1 MVGAMSGTDDAHR
14 SDTGATDDEDP
25 TPGRPEDVGQLL
37 GACLRAVGATRVFG
51 ASSDGIT
58 GIPGL
63 GHLRVDEPALASLLA
78 DAAGRI
84 GGGPGVAL
92 LPGRRLRLSSAP
104 GLRVA
109 APTVVADVTELPAA
123 VASWTWGEV
132 HAATELVLDV
142 DLDAPVPEGVDPL
155 VVDPTAGARAPVLS
169 PDLAGTPLA
178 VLAGPGVV
186 RAGAVDALAAFAR
199 KVGAVV
205 VNTWG
210 AKGVFAWDDPHH
222 GGTVGLQAGDLE
234 LAGIASAPL
243 VLAVGLDA
251 AELPGGGPLEALVDG
266 QVLHV
271 EPWHLESLTW
281 RWPEGDAPAPTERP
295 ALYAELSAVIGPAY
309 EDDAV
314 PLHPARA
321 VRDLSVA
328 ARGALV
334 AADPGP
340 AGFWVARA
348 FPTPTTGAVVVPGT
362 PAEGFAVAAG
372 MVAGLD
378 QRRSLAVVDGPMGG
392 VTRALVELAS
402 VVGSPVVVCEWGS
415 EGRLPDARAHRV
427 ALREGLAAAGP
438 THVQV
443 PVAVDDR
450 DALEAVAG
458 PVVAWGGPSSWSA

>member
-1 MVGAMSGTDDAHR
+1 MDDA
-14 SDTGATDDEDP
+14 A
-25 TPGRPEDVGQLL
+25 PGPADAPGDGSERPSDVGQLL

-63 GHLRVDEPALASLLA
+63 GHLRVDEPALAALLA

-84 GGGPGVAL
+84 GTGPGAAL

-104 GLRVA
+104 GLVA
-109 APTVVADVTELPAA
+109 EPIVVADASELPAA

-142 DLDAPVPEGVDPL
+142 DLDAPVPEGAEPL
-155 VVDPTAGARAPVLS
+155 VVDPAAGARAPMLA
-169 PDLAGTPLA
+169 PDLAGLPLA

-186 RAGAVDALAAFAR
+186 RAGAVGALAAFAR
-199 KVGAVV
+199 KVGAAV

-222 GGTVGLQAGDLE
+222 GGTAGLQARDLE
-234 LAGIASAPL
+234 LAGITSAPL
-243 VLAVGLDA
+243 VVAVGLDA

-281 RWPEGDAPAPTERP
+281 RWPEGDAPAPTGRP
-295 ALYAELSAVIGPAY
+295 ALYTELSSVIGPAY
-309 EDDAV
+309 DTDAV
-314 PLHPARA
+314 PLHPARS
-321 VRDLSVA
+321 VRDLSVV

-334 AADPGP
+334 AAEAGP

-348 FPTPTTGAVVVPGT
+348 FPTPSTDAVVLPAT

-378 QRRSLAVVDGPMGG
+378 GRATLAVVDGPVGER
-392 VTRALVELAS
+392 TRSLLELAS

-415 EGRLPDARAHRV
+415 EGHLPDASAHRV
-427 ALREGLAAAGP
+427 ALREGLAAGGP
-438 THVQV
+438 THVRV

-450 DALEAVAG
+450 AALEAVAG
-458 PVVAWGGPSSWSA
+458 PVVAWGGPASWDR